1 MHKKEQHDEHS
12 HKHNLFLFTQT
23 QTKLSAANT
32 TTTAAPTTNTTT
44 EAVPTK
50 TWDASAQIT
59 GISIYQIEW
68 MLGNNPTSGS
78 FEKAMANVFSKFP
91 NEISEKD
98 ITDVKAEEGGG
109 WGTAPTHYVTFKVA
123 VPVEKNATETLE
135 KFRDTC
141 CVLKTMLGEQ
151 GWRSDMTDLT
161 GGPDSWTIYE
171 TMITIED
178 VATTTKAPTTTTT
191 AAPSGDMFCTTYP
204 ATCEVKDSAGTPCV
218 TKFAEYATK
227 EGSQPTCENIEA
239 AGVTKE
245 CLPLLVDSKLD
256 FKDTEGKPMV
266 PESDQ
271 GIMVAVLSACA
282 TGAPIPD
289 IPDDG
294 PDEVLTPIDASVVL
308 TGMTKDQFDANKFA
322 IATAKTMDI
331 SEEDITDVKVEEVAA
346 SSERRSLTAT
356 NLKVTFKVAVK
367 DTIEAKEVRDK
378 LEAAI
383 KDGNKTYETNLK
395 AAGITGFTGID
406 EKSVTV
412 ATEQAPAEATPTP
425 AAPTTTTTKA
435 PATTTTKAPA
445 PATTTTKAPV
455 QTATTKAPVKTV
467 TTAAAQTTT
476 TLKSGAA
483 SVGLVA
489 TAVAVAAAA
498 MA

>member
-50 TWDASAQIT
+50 TWDASVEIKGMTINNFEYMLQT
-59 GISIYQIEW
+59 G
-68 MLGNNPTSGS
+68 NPGS

-98 ITDVKAEEGGG
+98 VTDVKAESMGI
-109 WGTAPTHYVTFKVA
+109 YQFLVTFKVA
-123 VPVEKNATETLE
+123 VPDEKNATETLE

-141 CVLKTMLGEQ
+141 CVLKTMLGEDTE
-151 GWRSDMTDLT
+151 GNWRSDGPD
-161 GGPDSWTIYE
+161 GPDSWTIYE
-171 TMITIED
+171 TMITVKD

-218 TKFAEYATK
+218 TKFAEYADK
-227 EGSQPTCENIEA
+227 EQGQPTCENIEA

-256 FKDTEGKPMV
+256 FKDVEGKPWPL

-308 TGMTKDQFDANKFA
+308 TGMTKDQFDAKKFT

-367 DTIEAKEVRDK
+367 DTIEAKEVSDR
-378 LEAAI
+378 LIAAI
-383 KDGNKTYETNLK
+383 TDEKKTYETNLK

-412 ATEQAPAEATPTP
+412 ATEQAPAEATPAP

-435 PATTTTKAPA
+435 PTTTTTKAP
-445 PATTTTKAPV
+445 TTT
-455 QTATTKAPVKTV
+455 TTKAPVKTV
-467 TTAAAQTTT
+467 TTKGPVKTVTTAPT
-476 TLKSGAA
+476 KTSGAYVP
-483 SVGLVA
+483 SFFVGVA
-489 TAVAVAAAA
+489 GLAFAA
-498 MA
+498 MSA

>member
-1 MHKKEQHDEHS
+1 MIKTLVAAAVALSCSTAYALEPCPTSVAGIDPSCIQTMAQHLAELTPLAESGTYPEKEWLEKNVCKTPCPAIFANYEPCPESTDLQAQVIHMSQKAMATNCTTD
-12 HKHNLFLFTQT
+12 T
-23 QTKLSAANT
+23 AAAPT
-32 TTTAAPTTNTTT
+32 TAAAATTAAPTATNTT
-44 EAVPTK
+44 
-50 TWDASAQIT
+50 S
-59 GISIYQIEW
+59 
-68 MLGNNPTSGS
+68 
-78 FEKAMANVFSKFP
+78 
-91 NEISEKD
+91 
-98 ITDVKAEEGGG
+98 
-109 WGTAPTHYVTFKVA
+109 
-123 VPVEKNATETLE
+123 
-135 KFRDTC
+135 
-141 CVLKTMLGEQ
+141 
-151 GWRSDMTDLT
+151 
-161 GGPDSWTIYE
+161 
-171 TMITIED
+171 
-178 VATTTKAPTTTTT
+178 TT
-191 AAPSGDMFCTTYP
+191 AAPSGDFDCTTYP
-204 ATCEVKDSAGTPCV
+204 ATCDVKDSAGTPCV
-218 TKFAEYATK
+218 TKFAEYADK
-227 EGSQPTCENIEA
+227 EQGQPTCEKIEA

-256 FKDTEGKPMV
+256 FKDVEGKPWPL

-308 TGMTKDQFDANKFA
+308 TGMTKDQFDAKKFA

-367 DTIEAKEVRDK
+367 DAKDAKDVNDR
-378 LEAAI
+378 LTEAA
-383 KDGNKTYETNLK
+383 KDGSFKADLE

-406 EKSVTV
+406 ENSVTV

-425 AAPTTTTTKA
+425 AAPPPTTTKAPTTTTTKA
-435 PATTTTKAPA
+435 PT
-445 PATTTTKAPV
+445 TTTTKAPV